1 MAFIR
6 IVQPPNVTADV
17 YDKVNAELG
26 VESSPAPGL
35 LLHCAGEVD
44 GKWQIVDI
52 WESREQARSFYE
64 GPLPAAIEAVVGM
77 PPQDPP
83 VSIEYELH
91 TLIRP

>member
-6 IVQPPNVTADV
+6 IVQP
-17 YDKVNAELG
+17 K
-26 VESSPAPGL
+26 
-35 LLHCAGEVD
+35 
-44 GKWQIVDI
+44 
-52 WESREQARSFYE
+52 EQARSFYE
-64 GPLPAAIEAVVGM
+64 GPLPTAIEAVVGM